1 MKRLR
6 QVLFSATA
14 ISLVAFGT
22 TQVRIANDGRA
33 NKVPVPR
40 SGITQQDLTFLQDAS
55 VANMFEIATSKAA
68 LAQASSPWAKEFAKE
83 MIDEHTSAQNELGL
97 IAKNGN
103 VTLPTGLPADKQ
115 AIVAKLQ
122 KTPSGSFDDAYRT
135 VQIDGHRQTSAKFD
149 KEVKSGHDSA
159 ARNYA
164 IKILPAVRMHLKL
177 ATLRKTMMGETKI
190 QTNQ

>member
-1 MKRLR
+1 MR

-14 ISLVAFGT
+14 IALVAVGT
-22 TQVRIANDGRA
+22 AQVRIANDGRA

-40 SGITQQDLTFLQDAS
+40 AGVTPQDLAFTKDAA
-55 VANMFEIATSKAA
+55 VANMFEIATSKVA
-68 LAQASSPWAKEFAKE
+68 LSRASSPWAKEFAKE
-83 MIDEHTSAQNELGL
+83 MIDEHTNANNELGL
-97 IAKNGN
+97 VAKTTGIS
-103 VTLPTGLPADKQ
+103 LPTGLPADKQ

-122 KTPSGSFDDAYRT
+122 SVGAASFDETYRT
-135 VQIDGHRQTSAKFD
+135 VQIDGHKQTSAKFD

-159 ARNYA
+159 VRNYA